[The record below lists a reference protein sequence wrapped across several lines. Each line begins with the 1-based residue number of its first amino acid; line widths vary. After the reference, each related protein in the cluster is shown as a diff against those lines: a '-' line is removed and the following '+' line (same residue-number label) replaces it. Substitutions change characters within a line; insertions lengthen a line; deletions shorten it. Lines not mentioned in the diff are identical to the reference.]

1 MKKFVLMFLCGTMI
15 LSGCG
20 MSNTG
25 KGSLI
30 GSGAGAA
37 IGAGLG
43 YLIGKDGKGAAIGAA
58 IGTAVGGGTGAI
70 IGNKMD
76 KKAEELAALEN
87 AQVETVEDVNGLK
100 AIKVTFD
107 SGILF
112 DFADAKK
119 NLDKFAAE
127 MADLPDTDITV
138 LGHTDNV
145 GSAEANQKVSDNRAN
160 AVSNYLQGKG
170 IAKSRIV
177 AEGHSFNDPVADNST
192 AEGRA
197 QNRRVEIYI
206 SANENMIKAAENGTL
221 Q

>member
-1 MKKFVLMFLCGTMI
+1 M
-15 LSGCG
+15 
-20 MSNTG
+20 
-25 KGSLI
+25 
-30 GSGAGAA
+30 
-37 IGAGLG
+37 
-43 YLIGKDGKGAAIGAA
+43 
-58 IGTAVGGGTGAI
+58 GGGTGAI

-112 DFADAKK
+112 DFNKATLKADAKR
-119 NLDKFAAE
+119 NLE

-221 Q
+221 K

>member
-1 MKKFVLMFLCGTMI
+1 MEK
-15 LSGCG
+15 
-20 MSNTG
+20 
-25 KGSLI
+25 
-30 GSGAGAA
+30 
-37 IGAGLG
+37 
-43 YLIGKDGKGAAIGAA
+43 
-58 IGTAVGGGTGAI
+58 I
-70 IGNKMD
+70 IGLIDAPFTPMKPNGDINLEPIPAYAAM
-76 KKAEELAALEN
+76 LAK
-87 AQVETVEDVNGLK
+87 NGLK

-112 DFADAKK
+112 DFNKSTLKADAKR

-138 LGHTDNV
+138 LGHTDNI
-145 GSAEANQKVSDNRAN
+145 GSAAANQKVSDNRAN
-160 AVSNYLQGKG
+160 AVSNYLQNKG

-197 QNRRVEIYI
+197 QNRRVEIFI
-206 SANENMIKAAENGTL
+206 SANEDMIKAAEEGKL